1 MSETSTTL
9 LHVRNYPRPS
19 KVHKRN
25 SLNSHSKFSQIF
37 SKLPRAVLNFDE
49 HSSLSS
55 TRRGR
60 TLSLDSVTTTIRPE
74 NNSMSNDKYFSP
86 HKNEEASTAM
96 MSFLLGA
103 PDFKK
108 SKEIMMPAKFNK
120 YSMPKIQKP
129 KPKYRFILAEAPKE
143 ILEEI
148 NDEKFKSSA
157 TIMAISSILNDNT
170 QSPQTSQNRHKNR
183 VHSRK
188 NPYPVR
194 SLQSSEAITF
204 KLDTFKLKPPP
215 PIENQEIPNT
225 INFSS
230 HSSAESSAPAS
241 PRLEPKKK
249 QQNIKSPRPK
259 REGVMKV
266 KQRRR
271 KGNSLARV
279 LADSGIIESPF
290 VQLGSTLEVNG
301 EIKPLRL
308 PLAPQMEFS
317 KLLKELRDLSLDS
330 RGLSTQPVM
339 TWKTGPLSIEH
350 LAHFNELHPT
360 EAYVASVLRL
370 TPVQYFNAKH
380 SLITASRRY
389 EGRTLPF
396 RKSDAQKIL
405 RIDVNKASKLWEFF
419 HQLNWL

>member
-1 MSETSTTL
+1 MSETSITTL
-9 LHVRNYPRPS
+9 LPVRNYPRQS
-19 KVHKRN
+19 RVHKKN
-25 SLNSHSKFSQIF
+25 SLNSYSRISSLYSKF
-37 SKLPRAVLNFDE
+37 PRAPED

-55 TRRGR
+55 TRRDR
-60 TLSLDSVTTTIRPE
+60 TLSLDSKITNMPE
-74 NNSMSNDKYFSP
+74 DNSIPNEKYFASR
-86 HKNEEASTAM
+86 KNEEASTAM
-96 MSFLLGA
+96 MSLL
-103 PDFKK
+103 
-108 SKEIMMPAKFNK
+108 
-120 YSMPKIQKP
+120 
-129 KPKYRFILAEAPKE
+129 LAEAPKE
-143 ILEEI
+143 VLEQISVER
-148 NDEKFKSSA
+148 FKSS
-157 TIMAISSILNDNT
+157 TIMAISSILNNDT
-170 QSPQTSQNRHKNR
+170 QSPQISQTSQNNHKDR
-183 VHSRK
+183 IHSRK
-188 NPYPVR
+188 NPYPMR
-194 SLQSSEAITF
+194 SSQKSSE
-204 KLDTFKLKPPP
+204 
-215 PIENQEIPNT
+215 
-225 INFSS
+225 
-230 HSSAESSAPAS
+230 PAS

-249 QQNIKSPRPK
+249 QQNIKPPRSK
-259 REGVMKV
+259 REGGVMKV

-301 EIKPLRL
+301 EVKPLRL

-317 KLLKELRDLSLDS
+317 KLLNELKDLSLDN
-330 RGLSTQPVM
+330 RGLNIRPVM

-360 EAYVASVLRL
+360 EAYVASILRL

-389 EGRTLPF
+389 EGRALPF